1 MKKFDKFIPLDK
13 SWLTRIGV
21 LDIINGYTDIEKFI
35 DNQEDI
41 NDDILA
47 IKNASIAWQN
57 NQDINVGES
66 ATLYRLLQFASWKF
80 RLNKTFLK
88 EGSLKNRSITNNSN
102 IINFSQ
108 NKLLKLDNETTQWA
122 TATVICGD
130 KERLVNPPQKL
141 KETYDAVEHW
151 QIRRQKGLCWEPK
164 YDGTI
169 ERQAHAFYDLLN
181 NKESN
186 YTPLCSD
193 DYCFARVFNFIN
205 KENGEKFWPS
215 LIGHETNRIQEME
228 SAIKEAEDTGNITS
242 KDHRVVQALA
252 MWGVINNRKL
262 VFKNPS
268 SVNKSWPK
276 FWDFLASVKIKKN
289 NNKIN
294 KSSKK
299 YKKLSDKIILNLI
312 LDEVDKESNTISLIP
327 SENVMSELASSAYT
341 LKSNNRYVIKS
352 KIGSRYFMPG
362 RENLGKIIAIL
373 EHKLCLIY
381 GVEFSITKGFSGI
394 HNMDIIMSAISK
406 IANKIV
412 ILDIQSGGHSKTK
425 GIALKHGFEIET
437 LNLDFNTW
445 DLDYKDLI
453 RVIEKWKKEKVFI
466 YLDHTV
472 SINPLNI
479 EKLIKNIPQTWIV
492 YYDISHLQLFYFTH
506 IFKFSKSQN
515 FFFGGSTHKTFPG
528 PQKSI
533 VLLNNKKL
541 YNLVDS
547 EFVKNTSSVHTG
559 SLLALLIT
567 VLEMEKFGIKYA
579 KDILE
584 KTKLF
589 ATLLNKE
596 LNVVGPLPNLTNT
609 HQICIDVPNIVQ
621 ITQKLASVGIITLP
635 MRIPSKN
642 RSGLRFGV
650 QELCRLGLK
659 DKDLHILS
667 EVIIACVK
675 EKEINLKFKDQVKN
689 LAKKLTKIHYVLP
702 HRTLCFKYRK
712 VKKS

>member
-1 MKKFDKFIPLDK
+1 M
-13 SWLTRIGV
+13 
-21 LDIINGYTDIEKFI
+21 
-35 DNQEDI
+35 
-41 NDDILA
+41 
-47 IKNASIAWQN
+47 
-57 NQDINVGES
+57 
-66 ATLYRLLQFASWKF
+66 SWKF
-80 RLNKTFLK
+80 KLNKTFLK
-88 EGSLKNRSITNNSN
+88 EGSLKNRLITNNSN
-102 IINFSQ
+102 IVNFNQ
-108 NKLLKLDNETTQWA
+108 TKLLKLDNETTQWA

-151 QIRRQKGLCWEPK
+151 RIRRQKGLCWEPK
-164 YDGTI
+164 HDDTI
-169 ERQAHAFYDLLN
+169 ERQAYAFHDLLN

-186 YTPLCSD
+186 YVPLCSD
-193 DYCFARVFNFIN
+193 DYCFARAFNFIN

-228 SAIKEAEDTGNITS
+228 YAIKEAEDTGNITS

-252 MWGVINNRKL
+252 MWGVINNKKL

-276 FWDFLASVKIKKN
+276 FWDFLASVKIKKTTN
-289 NNKIN
+289 ISNNKIN

-299 YKKLSDKIILNLI
+299 YEKLSDKKIMSLI
-312 LDEVDKESNTISLIP
+312 SDEIDKESNTISLIP

-373 EHKLCLIY
+373 EHKLCSIY
-381 GVEFSITKGFSGI
+381 DVEFSITKGFSGL
-394 HNMDIIMSAISK
+394 HNMDIVMSAISK
-406 IANKIV
+406 ITKKII

-425 GIALKHGFEIET
+425 GIALKHGFEVDI
-437 LNLDFNTW
+437 LNLDFGTW
-445 DLDYKDLI
+445 DLDYKNLARI
-453 RVIEKWKKEKVFI
+453 VEKWKEEKVFI

-472 SINPLNI
+472 SVNPLNI

-506 IFKFSKSQN
+506 IFKFPKSQN

-567 VLEMEKFGIKYA
+567 VLEIEKFGVKYA

-589 ATLLNKE
+589 ANLLNKE
-596 LNVVGPLPNLTNT
+596 LNVFGPLPNLTNT
-609 HQICIDVPNIVQ
+609 HQICIDAPNIVQ
-621 ITQKLASVGIITLP
+621 ITQKLAFVGIITLP

-659 DKDLHILS
+659 NKDLQILS

-675 EKEINLKFKDQVKN
+675 EKEINLKFKDQVKS

-702 HRTLCFKYRK
+702 YRTLNFRYRK